1 MEQKKNIFDMKK
13 SWQWMVYIDLAL
25 PLIMFLFGWLM
36 GDNDMGKFFSG
47 LFHAYNLYIMN
58 PFFDLANK
66 MGIVGILI
74 PLFLFGWA
82 IKRRDFV
89 DLAICVGIEA
99 LVVVY
104 FWQEW
109 NYLVIQPLT
118 FS

>member
-1 MEQKKNIFDMKK
+1 MEQKKSIFNMKK

-89 DLAICVGIEA
+89 DLRGHRGAGGGVFLAGVELPGDPA
-99 LVVVY
+99 ADL
-104 FWQEW
+104 F
-109 NYLVIQPLT
+109 LSL
-118 FS
+118 